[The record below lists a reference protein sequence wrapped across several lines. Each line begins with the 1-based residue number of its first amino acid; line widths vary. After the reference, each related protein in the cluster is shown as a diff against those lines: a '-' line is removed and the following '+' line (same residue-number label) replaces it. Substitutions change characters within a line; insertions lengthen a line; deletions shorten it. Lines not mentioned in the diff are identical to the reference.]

1 MTPSQ
6 HRVRRATQDDHESLK
21 ALWSLMRLPV
31 DALGKQLTEF
41 QVAESADG
49 RVVGALGIQIAG
61 QQGRLHSESYLDFA
75 IADELRLLLMERLR
89 SLASNHGVLR
99 LWTLEQSPFWT
110 RQGFHP
116 ASAEELKKLP
126 EAWAGLG
133 AGWLTLQLK
142 DEAAIISMEKEL
154 AFFMETEKQ
163 RTAQILQRVQ
173 TLKTAALWVAMVLG
187 IFVLGAAIYLLL
199 KNPKMLPPLGR

>member
-173 TLKTAALWVAMVLG
+173 TLKTAAMWVAMVLG

>member
-99 LWTLEQSPFWT
+99 LWTQEQSPFWT

-173 TLKTAALWVAMVLG
+173 TLKTAAMWVAMVLG

>member
-31 DALGKQLTEF
+31 DALGRQLTEF

-99 LWTLEQSPFWT
+99 LWTQEQSPFWT

-199 KNPKMLPPLGR
+199 KNPKMLPPLGK